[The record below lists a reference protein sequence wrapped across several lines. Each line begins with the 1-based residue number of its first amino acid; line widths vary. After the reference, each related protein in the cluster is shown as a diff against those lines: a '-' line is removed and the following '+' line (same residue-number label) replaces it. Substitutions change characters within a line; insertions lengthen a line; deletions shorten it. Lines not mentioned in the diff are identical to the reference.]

1 MKNRILILAVV
12 IAVFAAFSIT
22 PHAEAEPL
30 TVIAVVGIVT
40 VLTASSID
48 IITGHSDESKDMRA
62 DQDATD
68 RMVVAKVDIPPET
81 SGATEAAVSGQP

>member
-1 MKNRILILAVV
+1 MKNRILILAVL

-22 PHAEAEPL
+22 PRAEAEPL

-68 RMVVAKVDIPPET
+68 RIVVAKMEKPPET
-81 SGATEAAVSGQP
+81 SDATQATVTAQP